1 MTLPASFPLSM
12 SQIATELSLSLPLSV
27 NHVWV
32 IKLAGKS
39 ALPVSFSDLLGKT
52 GRFDGNLTVQN
63 GGTSPPTVKVFPNAP
78 FFGGTIASVGSA
90 VGGGC
95 TLAFSS
101 TPNWTGNIQVINNT
115 LAQSAV
121 FSPAGGNFWATAT
134 GGGFI
139 GSVGS
144 TYSFTI
150 LPSN

>member
-12 SQIATELSLSLPLSV
+12 SQVATELGLALPLSI
-27 NHVWV
+27 NHTWV
-32 IKLAGKS
+32 IALAGKS
-39 ALPVSFSDLLGKT
+39 GLPVSFSDLLGKS

-63 GGTSPPTVKVFPNAP
+63 GGTSPPTVKVLPNAP
-78 FFGGTIASVGSA
+78 FFGGTVASVGSN

-95 TLAFSS
+95 TLVFSS
-101 TPNWTGNIQVINNT
+101 TPNWTGNIKVVNNT
-115 LAQSAV
+115 LGQSAV
-121 FSPAGGNFWATAT
+121 FSHDVGNSWITAT

-144 TYSFTI
+144 AYNFTI